1 MTAGNIDP
9 NPLAILCSPPIR
21 ARRFPLLLV
30 CLIFACFIAGA
41 GESSAGLG
49 SLLKY
54 YQLKVWGTEDGL
66 PDSGLTRVIQTPDR
80 FLWIGTFNGL
90 ARFDGVNFISKTPK
104 DLAGVSDPA
113 VTSLDLAPN
122 GDLWMGNSTGVA
134 VRSHGRWRR
143 YATGADW
150 PGGTVRSIV
159 PLPDGQIF
167 AGLGNRLARLTET
180 NVINLP
186 LPEVFTPNAD
196 LICLLDRRQNL
207 WLKTKKTVALY
218 DQGEARPIV
227 DLHSHIEYEV
237 LGCAPAN
244 NGGLW
249 LAGSTNLWLYREGK
263 WIKSLKRPKGFQ
275 NESVSLFEDSH
286 SNLWVG
292 GYTRGLLQFRADGE
306 VLKCTTEDGFENNSV
321 TTIFEDNE
329 GNIWLGSNG
338 GGLAR
343 LQPRSFMVYAE
354 EAGVS
359 QSIINSIYERTPG
372 HFLVG
377 THGSSL
383 VRFNGTNFS
392 ALGPEEGGTMSDYQ
406 WVFTVAFGQK
416 GSTWVG
422 VYSDGLVRVQQQRAF
437 KINPALIGGSTNDG
451 VTVTVLHLDSTNRL
465 WIGTRQGL
473 ASFYEGKFTLFGTND
488 GIPLMTVRGIIEDK
502 SGAIYVAGDR
512 AGLFRREGERFVRV
526 RFPGAEP
533 TPAAAPMCD
542 HDGTVWVAGASNSLW
557 RIHGGHYFI
566 YTPEMGQLARTI
578 NTVVEDDMDDIWLGA
593 ENGVFRLSRASLDD
607 VETGKTKWLEGR
619 LLDRS
624 DGLRSPVVRGGG
636 EGEGWP
642 SGLRASDGRLWFC
655 TLKGLAVV
663 DPDAAPIIHRNAELK
678 IEGLTA
684 NGTNF
689 LDQPANG
696 EFTLQP
702 GQKRLRVNYTTAVL
716 SRPERAH
723 FEYYV
728 EGLDNNWTDVG
739 GNRSVEFQDL
749 RPGRY
754 VFHARGSDVDRSWEA
769 AEATMPFTL
778 LPYYWQTAWFT
789 GLLLGGG
796 AVLVGAAVWL
806 LASTR
811 YRRQQERM
819 RQEHTLAGERARS
832 SALLQA
838 RDAADSANQAKS
850 EFLASMSHE
859 IRTPM
864 NGVIG
869 FTDLL
874 LETPL
879 ESHQRQHVH
888 TIRQSADLL
897 LSIIND
903 ILDFSKI
910 EAGKL
915 AIEHSVFDLKT
926 AAAEAVEL
934 MTARAA
940 EKNLDLILRLV
951 PGLPS
956 RVMGDAGRL
965 RQILLNLLAN
975 AIKFTEQG
983 RAILRVEVLPGPV
996 ETREV
1001 GIRFSVIDTGVG
1013 VPEAIKDRL
1022 FERFI
1027 QGDASAT
1034 RKYGGSGLGLA
1045 ISKRLAELMGGKI
1058 SFESRTGA
1066 GSSFWLE
1073 AKFEALTELEEPS
1086 APEELRGA
1094 RLLIAEQDD
1103 VCRQAVAD
1111 LLAVLGLEVA
1121 GVKTAREALE
1131 AARAAALKGRPFR
1144 VALVDEKL
1152 PDLESASAADG
1163 IQRELARA
1171 GVTLVWLAARQL
1183 KTAAQSAGPTV
1194 AKPLTRADAVFAALV
1209 VAMSTQTQPVAAPA
1223 AGASKPG
1230 PPEEPGEK
1238 VKWRVLVAEDNEV
1251 NQTLALAMLSKYNC
1265 EVDLVSTGV
1274 EAVKHCDA
1282 KEYKLILMDCQ
1293 MPEMDGL
1300 AATAEIRRR
1309 YFKGTRP
1316 VIIAVTAN
1324 AFQEERGKCLA
1335 AGMDDYLS
1343 KPFRAAQLDKL
1354 LQKWSIVSSF

>member
-1 MTAGNIDP
+1 MVNRFIILA
-9 NPLAILCSPPIR
+9 AIL
-21 ARRFPLLLV
+21 
-30 CLIFACFIAGA
+30 FACCVCPAGPTQ
-41 GESSAGLG
+41 
-49 SLLKY
+49 SLTKD
-54 YQLKVWGTEDGL
+54 YQIKVWGNEEGL
-66 PDSGLTRVIQTPDR
+66 GDIIIYRILQTPEG
-80 FLWIGTFNGL
+80 FLWIGGSAGL
-90 ARFDGVNFISKTPK
+90 TRFDGVNFVLQRDVALEGGI
-104 DLAGVSDPA
+104 
-113 VTSLDLAPN
+113 TSLDLGPN
-122 GDLWMGNSTGVA
+122 GHIWAGNPRGAALWTKGK
-134 VRSHGRWRR
+134 WRR
-143 YATGADW
+143 YATGNQTLW
-150 PGGTVRSIV
+150 QGGTVRSI
-159 PLPDGQIF
+159 LESS
-167 AGLGNRLARLTET
+167 AGDVLAGVDYHLFSLKET
-180 NVINLP
+180 NLVEIKLP
-186 LPEVFTPNAD
+186 APFGDANTALTCLQDRNA
-196 LICLLDRRQNL
+196 NL
-207 WLKTKKTVALY
+207 WLKTETAVAEY
-218 DQGEARPIV
+218 DHGEVTPIPGLK
-227 DLHSHIEYEV
+227 DHINGQV
-237 LGCAPAN
+237 LGCAPAHA
-244 NGGLW
+244 GGLW
-249 LAGSTNLWLYREGK
+249 IADATNIWLYRESTWVK
-263 WIKSLKRPKGFQ
+263 HLERPDGFQ
-275 NESVSLFEDSH
+275 DDYLALFEDSH
-286 SNLWVG
+286 ENLWAG
-292 GYTRGLLQFRADGE
+292 GYTQGLLLFRPAGQ
-306 VLKCTTEDGFENNSV
+306 VLKCTTEDGLVNNSV
-321 TTIFEDNE
+321 TTILEDSE

-343 LQPRSFMVYAE
+343 LRPRTFKVFAE
-354 EAGVS
+354 EAGIT
-359 QSIINSIYERTPG
+359 QGIINTIREERPG
-372 HFLVG
+372 RFLAG
-377 THGSSL
+377 THGSG
-383 VRFNGTNFS
+383 VARFDGAKFAPFGKDWHSGVNEFPTIFAIETDSSGALWAGVYGTGLIRAVGQTVTKIDPQEIGAWTVS
-392 ALGPEEGGTMSDYQ
+392 ALH
-406 WVFTVAFGQK
+406 
-416 GSTWVG
+416 
-422 VYSDGLVRVQQQRAF
+422 
-437 KINPALIGGSTNDG
+437 N
-451 VTVTVLHLDSTNRL
+451 DSTNRL
-465 WIGTRQGL
+465 WIGTWHGL
-473 ASFYEGKFTLFGTND
+473 ASYYDGKFTRYTEKEGVP
-488 GIPLMTVRGIIEDK
+488 PLVADAIVEDK
-502 SGAIYVAGDR
+502 TGRIYLASVQ
-512 AGLFRREGERFVRV
+512 AGLLRLEGEKFVRMEW
-526 RFPGAEP
+526 PGAKIGGVLSL
-533 TPAAAPMCD
+533 MCD
-542 HDGTVWVAGASNSLW
+542 HEGAIWASDVDNNLWWLRDG
-557 RIHGGHYFI
+557 RHFRF
-566 YTPEMGQLARTI
+566 TPQLGQLGDGI
-578 NTVVEDDMDDIWLGA
+578 LSIVEDDSGDVWLGA
-593 ENGVFRLSRASLDD
+593 QNGVVRISRSSLDN
-607 VETGKTKWLEGR
+607 VSLGKTNHLDCR

-624 DGLRSPVVRGGG
+624 DGLRSTVLRGGG
-636 EGEGWP
+636 SGFP

-1324 AFQEERGKCLA
+1324 AFQGEREKCLA

-1354 LQKWSIVSSF
+1354 LQKWSIVF